1 MPLFSHFLYLSQS
14 AAMELGEW
22 SPILSWRHVLRGSV
36 PLQCARAWWL
46 WWESWTGSEWWLR
59 LLQGVLAAT
68 TVVGGRAGVG
78 GWPSSCP
85 FASDLSQISCS
96 WTWLT
101 GALGTAL
108 EGRSL
113 FSASDLINE
122 WRGSPGRGNCGW
134 PEGYRKYRMK
144 DDFEMC
150 FHFQKSCHVSDV
162 LSMCLSFIW
171 KLLIPLED

>member
-1 MPLFSHFLYLSQS
+1 MIPHIPPPQKKTTCYIFGQRQLPQKTWIWHLLL
-14 AAMELGEW
+14 EN
-22 SPILSWRHVLRGSV
+22 
-36 PLQCARAWWL
+36 CARRQCL
-46 WWESWTGSEWWLR
+46 MSDLR
-59 LLQGVLAAT
+59 QA
-68 TVVGGRAGVG
+68 GGAGVG

-85 FASDLSQISCS
+85 FAPDLSQISCS
-96 WTWLT
+96 WSWLT

-134 PEGYRKYRMK
+134 PKGYRQYRMK